1 MSQNMKRAWETRQAP
16 AVCHISVLDAVL
28 TKNSH
33 KTCLALLSCPLLCDR
48 DCLLLMNIFPP
59 VQELANILVLYKK
72 ENFHFCPYFSKEGKV
87 CK

>member
-1 MSQNMKRAWETRQAP
+1 MKRAWETRQVP

-48 DCLLLMNIFPP
+48 DCAFDEQIPTSTGISQYTAP
-59 VQELANILVLYKK
+59 I
-72 ENFHFCPYFSKEGKV
+72 
-87 CK
+87 